1 LWGTC
6 PFGKREEWV
15 LLCFGAGNDICSEI
29 TREIEMIVGNQM
41 QRQGNK
47 GLDDAAAA
55 ELYRLH
61 APSIL
66 AYLRMHTSS
75 WEEAEDVLVDVFLA
89 ALEKENF
96 GTLRGSEQRSWLWR
110 VARNKVVDA
119 FRVAQRRQF
128 QPLED
133 IAETVYD
140 DDDLAPEQFA
150 LRQEEY
156 HQLYAS
162 IQNLST
168 LQQQVLRM
176 RFVHELRCAE
186 IANTLGKSEA
196 AVRMLLSR
204 TLNLLR
210 SIYEKH

>member
-1 LWGTC
+1 
-6 PFGKREEWV
+6 
-15 LLCFGAGNDICSEI
+15 
-29 TREIEMIVGNQM
+29 M

-47 GLDDAAAA
+47 GLDDAAA

-96 GTLRGSEQRSWLWR
+96 GTLRESEQRSWLWR
-110 VARNKVVDA
+110 VARNKVIDA
-119 FRVAQRRQF
+119 FRAAQRRQF
-128 QPLED
+128 QSLED

-162 IQNLST
+162 IQNLSA
-168 LQQQVLRM
+168 LQQQVLRL

-186 IANTLGKSEA
+186 IATALGKSEA

>member
-1 LWGTC
+1 
-6 PFGKREEWV
+6 
-15 LLCFGAGNDICSEI
+15 
-29 TREIEMIVGNQM
+29 MIVGKHM

-47 GLDDAAAA
+47 GLEGDAAA

-96 GTLRGSEQRSWLWR
+96 GTLRENEQRSWLWR
-110 VARNKVVDA
+110 VARNKVIDA
-119 FRVAQRRQF
+119 FRAAQRRQIL
-128 QPLED
+128 PLED
-133 IAETVYD
+133 IAETTYED
-140 DDDLAPEQFA
+140 DEMAPEQFA

-156 HQLYAS
+156 HQLHAS
-162 IQNLST
+162 IQHLST
-168 LQQQVLRM
+168 LQQQVLHM
-176 RFVHELRCAE
+176 RFVHELRCAD
-186 IANTLGKSEA
+186 IATSLGKSEGA
-196 AVRMLLSR
+196 IRMLLSR